1 MGAFD
6 GKVVWVTGAGT
17 GIGRAAARMFAHDG
31 AAVALI
37 GRRREP
43 LKEVA
48 GEIERAGGKAAL
60 EALDVAERD
69 QVNAAAARLLEQFGR
84 VDILVN
90 NAGLN
95 VVNRR
100 LEELTPKDWDYVIA
114 VNLTGAFNMVQAVF
128 PTMQQQADG
137 LIINVASTAARRV
150 SGVAGMAYSA
160 SKFGMLGM
168 SLSLTQEA
176 WKFGIRAT
184 CLCPDDVN
192 TPIMQRRR
200 IKYSQQVLDQFIQPE
215 DLADTMRFVALTPKR
230 TSIPE
235 MTIYPTNIRPYTP
248 AETGVPA

>member
-6 GKVVWVTGAGT
+6 GSVVWVTGAGT
-17 GIGRAAARMFAHDG
+17 GIGRAAALMFAHDG

-48 GEIERAGGKAAL
+48 DEIERAGGRAAL

-69 QVNAAAARLLEQFGR
+69 QVNAASARLLEQFGR

-128 PTMQQQADG
+128 PTMQKQADG

-150 SGVAGMAYSA
+150 SGVAGIAYSA

-200 IKYSQQVLDQFIQPE
+200 IKYSQEVLDLFIQPE
-215 DLADTMRFVALTPKR
+215 DLADAMRFVALTGKR

-248 AETGVPA
+248 AETGVPT